1 MIRTPARFEER
12 TATATEQRT
21 VTADLRDVRT
31 EGRTLHGFA
40 ALYGVESRPIEDR
53 QLGRFTEV
61 IAPGAFRDVLGADSD
76 VILCLNH
83 DQSRML
89 ARTTSGTL
97 RIFDEERGLRFEAD
111 LGDGPTA
118 DDVRSMVRRGDLSG
132 MSFRFRAAADG
143 EQWAGEQRTLTRI
156 EHLADLSLATT
167 PAYSGPD
174 GPSVELR
181 SLPEQR
187 QRPGS
192 LPVGARGGLTSPAA
206 TETRTSAVLRTEERM
221 LDWQARRRTRSSFT
235 AEEAREFSLGRAVK
249 GMVTGNW
256 SEADLERR
264 ALAEGAGSTGG
275 FLTPE
280 LVSAQ
285 VIDRIRA
292 QAQVLNAGATVV
304 PMDSDQVSVPRL
316 AAGITAQWKVEN
328 AAVQESDPAFER
340 VTLVAKTLPVLTRVS
355 LELFEDMTPA
365 ASDAITGELTSAI
378 ALELDRAALRGSGV
392 APIPLGL
399 RNQPGVEL
407 RAMTGANGSAPTSYA
422 DLVRAVAALRGRNIS
437 PNAVLHSPRTAETYA
452 LLAATDGQP
461 LIPPA
466 YLSGLTFLETSQ
478 VPNTLT
484 TGTSSDTSEVYIG
497 RWSDLL
503 IGVRPS
509 IGVRVRQLNER
520 YADQMQVGLLA
531 WLRADVQLAHPESF
545 SILTGVRP

>member
-12 TATATEQRT
+12 TATATATEQRT

-61 IAPGAFRDVLGADSD
+61 IQAGAFRDVLGADAD
-76 VILCLNH
+76 VILTVNH
-83 DQSRML
+83 DPSRVL
-89 ARTTSGTL
+89 ARTSSGTL
-97 RIFDEERGLRFEAD
+97 RIRDEARGLAFEAD

-143 EQWAGEQRTLTRI
+143 EEWENERRTLTRI

-181 SLPEQR
+181 SLPDR
-187 QRPGS
+187 QR
-192 LPVGARGGLTSPAA
+192 VGALAVADRPGVTSAAA
-206 TETRTSAVLRTEERM
+206 TEARTSAVLGTEDRM

-235 AEEAREFSLGRAVK
+235 AEEAREFSLGRAVR
-249 GMVTGNW
+249 GMVTGRW
-256 SEADLERR
+256 DDADLERR

-292 QAQVLNAGATVV
+292 QAQVLEAGATVV

-316 AAGITAQWKVEN
+316 AAGITANWKTEN
-328 AAVQESDPAFER
+328 ASVQESDPAFER
-340 VTLVAKTLPVLTRVS
+340 VTLVAHTLPVLTRIS
-355 LELFEDMTPA
+355 MELFEDMTPA

-378 ALELDRAALRGSGV
+378 ALELDRWL
-392 APIPLGL
+392 
-399 RNQPGVEL
+399 E
-407 RAMTGANGSAPTSYA
+407 
-422 DLVRAVAALRGRNIS
+422 D
-437 PNAVLHSPRTAETYA
+437 NAERT
-452 LLAATDGQP
+452 LDGQ
-461 LIPPA
+461 
-466 YLSGLTFLETSQ
+466 
-478 VPNTLT
+478 V
-484 TGTSSDTSEVYIG
+484 
-497 RWSDLL
+497 
-503 IGVRPS
+503 
-509 IGVRVRQLNER
+509 
-520 YADQMQVGLLA
+520 
-531 WLRADVQLAHPESF
+531 
-545 SILTGVRP
+545 